1 MRKDAPRAALATAL
15 LLGAA
20 ALAAAAWQLASP
32 GQDLAF
38 NLGFYADRG
47 EMLLHA
53 VKSRAVTWTMP
64 LVSLLWAARQ
74 HLDIDPSLPARLA
87 GLLSALA
94 AFGLGAG
101 NGGPAR
107 GALFALAVSAAAL
120 TRPNSDTEQE
130 IYSLAL
136 LLFLNLELARQRA
149 RTLLPAALAGAAAGV
164 TLLIRTP
171 LFLFPLLSAAYNWSK
186 EQTARRWLLGSA
198 VFLLLAYAPLLP
210 WARLNHSL
218 TGKIIF
224 LEEERPV
231 SNLITGAMGLTFTI
245 EGDARALAGISRDEN
260 VYRWAASTVA
270 AAPGRYAG
278 AVARR
283 AWHVFLMSPWLFLL
297 AGLGLL
303 LARSPETRFLAFFCA
318 YFVFLH
324 CLLSIEERYFY
335 PLRYVLALLGAAG
348 AWELLKRFGLALPG
362 GNRDLFTRPLFAG
375 AAALAVAA
383 LVVLWRYPAA
393 ARPPLI
399 ALTRELG
406 ERPGEAWLLKRR
418 GEALFSLGLASYGT
432 QDLQRACDAGREP
445 GACWLHAALT
455 GKPGVPPAVFGR
467 YELLLVKLLRELEL
481 GDKVSARE
489 TFKEA
494 MEIWLR
500 ERNLVRGRGRDRAEL
515 ARLIETNKTFWDSDL
530 NGALLYFSPE
540 ARRRLLGAMRAM
552 PEFSAGIGR
561 LETAAAAAQA
571 LDYDLA
577 LAILQETLKGPA
589 GPAAATVG
597 LKPRAAALALALETA
612 REAGTLGDLLLGC
625 GPSMTEV
632 GEFYVAPDA
641 AAGKPA
647 RGGCFT
653 PAMRWLVRRDA
664 ASASALELESE
675 KFPGWLITAAAT
687 LRSGGKSGEADLLA
701 GAAERAAGKQG
712 KGLKELALLYQDMG
726 RYAESLAI
734 TRGLLAADPAN
745 PELNNNL
752 GVLLLFL
759 KREAEAERFFV
770 KAAGAPAAP
779 VSAQLNLA
787 ALYARRGDREGAI
800 RYYSL
805 AAANP
810 SLPAPQRAAVLAA
823 AAGRF

>member
-1 MRKDAPRAALATAL
+1 MVKNAQRAALTTAIFI
-15 LLGAA
+15 GAA
-20 ALAAAAWQLASP
+20 ALAAAAWQFASP

-38 NLGFYADRG
+38 NLGLYADRG

-53 VKSRAVTWTMP
+53 VRSRAVTWTMP
-64 LVSLLWAARQ
+64 LVSLLWASRQ

-94 AFGLGAG
+94 AFGLGARD
-101 NGGPAR
+101 GGAAR
-107 GALFALAVSAAAL
+107 GALFALAVAAAAL
-120 TRPNSDTEQE
+120 VRTNFDTEQE

-136 LLFLNLELARQRA
+136 LLFLSLELARLRT
-149 RTLLPAALAGAAAGV
+149 RTLLSAALAGSAAGI

-171 LFLFPLLSAAYNWSK
+171 LFLFPLLAAAYAWSK

-198 VFLLLAYAPLLP
+198 VFLLLAYSPLLP

-260 VYRWAASTVA
+260 AFRWAVRTVA
-270 AAPGRYAG
+270 ENPGRYAG

-283 AWHVFLMSPWLFLL
+283 AWNVFLMSPWLFLL

-303 LARSPETRFLAFFCA
+303 LARSPETRFLALFCA
-318 YFVFLH
+318 YFVLVH

-348 AWELLKRFGLALPG
+348 AWELLKRAGLALAG
-362 GNRDLFTRPLFAG
+362 GGRDLLTRPLFAG
-375 AAALAVAA
+375 AAALAAAA
-383 LVVLWRYPAA
+383 LVVIWRYPAA

-399 ALTRELG
+399 ALTRELE

-418 GEALFSLGLASYGT
+418 GEELFALGLADYGIR
-432 QDLQRACDAGREP
+432 DMRRACAAGREP
-445 GACWLHAALT
+445 GACWLYDALT
-455 GKPGVPPAVFGR
+455 GRPAEPPQLFER
-467 YELLLVKLLRELEL
+467 YGLLLVKLVRELEL
-481 GDKVSARE
+481 GDRQSARE
-489 TFKEA
+489 TFRAA
-494 MEIWLR
+494 MTIWLG
-500 ERNLVRGRGRDRAEL
+500 ERNLVRGGGRDKAEL
-515 ARLIETNKTFWDSDL
+515 SRLIETNKTFWDSDL
-530 NGALLYFSPE
+530 SGALLYFPPE
-540 ARRRLLGAMRAM
+540 ARRRVLAVMRSM

-561 LETAAAAAQA
+561 LETAAAAAQG
-571 LDYDLA
+571 LDYDMALA
-577 LAILQETLKGPA
+577 LVEETLKGPA
-589 GPAAATVG
+589 GPAGAQPG
-597 LKPRAAALALALETA
+597 LKPQAAALALALETA
-612 REAGTLGDLLLGC
+612 RGNGTLAGLLLGC

-632 GEFYVAPDA
+632 GVFYADPAA
-641 AAGKPA
+641 AAGSPA

-664 ASASALELESE
+664 ASAAALEAGSE
-675 KFPGWLITAAAT
+675 KFPGFLVTAAGT
-687 LRSGGKSGEADLLA
+687 LRAGGKSGEADLLA
-701 GAAERAAGKQG
+701 AAAERAAGKLG

-734 TRGLLAADPAN
+734 TRALLAAAPDD
-745 PELNNNL
+745 PELNNNV

-759 KREAEAERFFV
+759 KRDAEAEPFFV
-770 KAAGAPAAP
+770 RAAGSGRAP

-787 ALYARRGDREGAI
+787 ALYARRGDRENAI
-800 RYYSL
+800 KYYSL

-810 SLPAPQRAAVLAA
+810 SLPAPQRASVLAA

>member
-1 MRKDAPRAALATAL
+1 MAKNAQRAALATAIL
-15 LLGAA
+15 IGAA
-20 ALAAAAWQLASP
+20 ALAAAAWQFASP

-38 NLGFYADRG
+38 NLGLYADRG
-47 EMLLHA
+47 EMLLHG

-64 LVSLLWAARQ
+64 LLGLLWAARQ

-87 GLLSALA
+87 GLLSALT
-94 AFGLGAG
+94 AFGLGARG
-101 NGGPAR
+101 GGPAR
-107 GALFALAVSAAAL
+107 GALFALAVAAAAL
-120 TRPNSDTEQE
+120 ARTDSDTEQE

-136 LLFLNLELARQRA
+136 LLFLNLELARQRT
-149 RTLLPAALAGAAAGV
+149 RTLLPAALAGSAAGI

-171 LFLFPLLSAAYNWSK
+171 LFLFPLLAAVYGWSK

-198 VFLLLAYAPLLP
+198 VFLLFAYSPLVP

-231 SNLITGAMGLTFTI
+231 SNLITGALGLTFTI
-245 EGDARALAGISRDEN
+245 EGDARALAGISRDKN
-260 VYRWAASTVA
+260 AFRWAARTVA
-270 AAPGRYAG
+270 AQPGRYAG

-297 AGLGLL
+297 AGLGLR
-303 LARSPETRFLAFFCA
+303 LARSSETRFLAFFCA
-318 YFVFLH
+318 YFILMH

-348 AWELLKRFGLALPG
+348 VWELLKRAGLALAG
-362 GNRDLFTRPLFAG
+362 GSRDLFTRPLFAG
-375 AAALAVAA
+375 AAALAAAA
-383 LVVLWRYPAA
+383 LIVVWRYPAA

-418 GEALFSLGLASYGT
+418 GEALFALGLATYGT
-432 QDLQRACDAGREP
+432 QDLRRACAAGRDP

-455 GKPGVPPAVFGR
+455 GQPAEPPQIFER
-467 YELLLVKLLRELEL
+467 YDLLLVKLVRELEL
-481 GDKVSARE
+481 GDRKSARE
-489 TFKEA
+489 TFRTA
-494 MEIWLR
+494 MTIWLK
-500 ERNLVRGRGRDRAEL
+500 ERNLVRGGGRDKAEL
-515 ARLIETNKTFWDSDL
+515 SRLIETNKTFWDSDL
-530 NGALLYFSPE
+530 SGALLYFSPE
-540 ARRRLLGAMRAM
+540 ARRRVLTAMRSM
-552 PEFSAGIGR
+552 PEFSAGMGR
-561 LETAAAAAQA
+561 LETAAAAAQG
-571 LDYDLA
+571 LDHDMALA
-577 LAILQETLKGPA
+577 LLEETLKGPA
-589 GPAAATVG
+589 GPAGATVG
-597 LKPRAAALALALETA
+597 LKPQAAALTLALETA
-612 REAGTLGDLLLGC
+612 RGNRTLADLLLGC

-632 GEFYVAPDA
+632 GEFYVDPAA
-641 AAGKPA
+641 AAGHPA
-647 RGGCFT
+647 RTGCFT
-653 PAMRWLVRRDA
+653 PAMRWLVRRDT
-664 ASASALELESE
+664 ASASALEGVSE
-675 KFPGWLITAAAT
+675 KFPGFLVTAAAT
-687 LRSGGKSGEADLLA
+687 LRAGGKDGEADLLA
-701 GAAERAAGKQG
+701 GAAQKAAGKHG

-734 TRGLLAADPAN
+734 TRSLLAADPAD
-745 PELNNNL
+745 PELNNNI

-759 KREAEAERFFV
+759 KRDAEAEPFFV
-770 KAAGAPAAP
+770 KAAGAGRAP

-810 SLPAPQRAAVLAA
+810 SLPASRRASVLAA